1 MVKGVRVERA
11 LLRLRAP
18 EAGENIKALAE
29 YLGHAEKA
37 LAAVFGNAIPGAWDG
52 SGIYAPDQNGRGPTM
67 AVEYF
72 TLVCDDVPN
81 DVLLVDPGSSPLD
94 VAQVV
99 RRLAGLSLWRSKVLV
114 DQAPVVILYGI
125 PEEAAEIA
133 VAALRD
139 VGAQAEMRQQT

>member
-1 MVKGVRVERA
+1 
-11 LLRLRAP
+11 
-18 EAGENIKALAE
+18 
-29 YLGHAEKA
+29 
-37 LAAVFGNAIPGAWDG
+37 
-52 SGIYAPDQNGRGPTM
+52 M

-99 RRLAGLSLWRSKVLV
+99 RQLAGLSLWRSKVLV
-114 DQAPVVILYGI
+114 DQAPVVILDGI

-139 VGAQAEMRQQT
+139 VGAQAEVRQQT